1 MKHISQ
7 ATLPLKHKW
16 EDTLSETTDNYR
28 LSWRTAGAFV
38 ALSLS
43 WAVTTFAVVGPNSSI
58 GNILADF
65 PGEES
70 KATWI
75 ANAGLFC
82 LGYYPH
88 AGFFRLF
95 VSDLELTVQV
105 TLPTFNGT
113 FSDRYGKKWFIMGG
127 ALFGMVGAIVSG
139 TAKNVETVIGGQAM
153 GGVGG

>member
-1 MKHISQ
+1 MTSHNDQKTDYNSVEMKHIFQ
-7 ATLPLKHKW
+7 VTLPLKNEL
-16 EDTLSETTDNYR
+16 EDTLSKTTNRYR
-28 LSWRTAGAFV
+28 LSWRAIGAFV

-58 GNILADF
+58 GNIIADI

-88 AGFFRLF
+88 AGFL
-95 VSDLELTVQV
+95 
-105 TLPTFNGT
+105 G
-113 FSDRYGKKWFIMGG
+113 GKLYLIW
-127 ALFGMVGAIVSG
+127 S
-139 TAKNVETVIGGQAM
+139 
-153 GGVGG
+153 